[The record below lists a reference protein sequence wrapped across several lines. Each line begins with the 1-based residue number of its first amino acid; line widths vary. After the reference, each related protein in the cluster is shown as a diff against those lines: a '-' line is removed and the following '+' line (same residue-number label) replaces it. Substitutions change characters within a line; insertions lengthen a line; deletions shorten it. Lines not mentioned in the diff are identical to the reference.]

1 MVGLGNQP
9 AMPGPRRG
17 DVHFLVFRDVGGNV
31 IFGPHPAVI
40 VQADR
45 MSRSSTTLVVPLT
58 SKVRSADLAPPY
70 IVRVTARDT
79 GLDRDGWVKADQ
91 LFTFPTAEL
100 GPRAGR
106 LGAARLAALDAA
118 LRFVLDLA

>member
-9 AMPGPRRG
+9 AAPGPRRG
-17 DVHFLVFRDVGGNV
+17 DIHFLVFRDVGGNV

-45 MSRSSTTLVVPLT
+45 MSKASTTIVAAMT

-70 IVRVTARDT
+70 LVRVTARDT

-106 LGAARLAALDAA
+106 LSVQRLDELEVA